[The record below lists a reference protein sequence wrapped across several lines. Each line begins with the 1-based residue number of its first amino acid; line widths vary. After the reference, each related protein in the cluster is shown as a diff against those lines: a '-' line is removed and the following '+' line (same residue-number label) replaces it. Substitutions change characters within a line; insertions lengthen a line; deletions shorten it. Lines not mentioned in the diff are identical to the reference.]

1 MIEKDKIKINKSYFS
16 YEKNIFLFLKYLDLY
31 LMPYLLTKSLLSFD
45 HYIFKSFYIFLISF
59 FSNTFS
65 AISGGGAGLLQLPAL
80 ILSGVPYYQ
89 ALASHKLATVAL
101 GIGGSLRNYK
111 SLGNDISV
119 AWQILIF
126 GLPGVILGA
135 SVVEYI
141 SEKYLYLI
149 LGIIS
154 ILLAFYSFLKP
165 DLGLS
170 SGNKKLNFV
179 HKIRFLIF
187 IFFIGIL
194 NGSIS
199 SGTGLLVTMLLIKT
213 FEMDFLRAIS
223 LTFFTVGIFWNFIGA
238 VFLTRIGSVPSNIL
252 LALIIGSFTGGYLGA
267 HISKISGNTLIKK
280 TFITVC
286 ILVGISLLMKSIKS
300 FF

>member
-1 MIEKDKIKINKSYFS
+1 M
-16 YEKNIFLFLKYLDLY
+16 L
-31 LMPYLLTKSLLSFD
+31 YLLTKLVHKFD
-45 HYIFKSFYIFLISF
+45 YSFYKSISIFLISF

-80 ILSGVPYYQ
+80 LLSGVPYYQ

-111 SLGNDISV
+111 SLGNDMSV

-126 GLPGVILGA
+126 GMPGVILG
-135 SVVEYI
+135 SYIVEFI
-141 SEKYLYLI
+141 SEKYLYFI

-170 SGNKKLNFV
+170 SGSNKLNLF

-187 IFFIGIL
+187 IFLIGIL

-199 SGTGLLVTMLLIKT
+199 SGTGLLVTILLIKT

-223 LTFFTVGIFWNFIGA
+223 MTFFTVGIFWNFVGA
-238 VFLTRIGSVPSNIL
+238 VFLARVGSVPSNIL
-252 LALIIGSFTGGYLGA
+252 IILIIGSFTGGYFGA
-267 HISKISGNTLIKK
+267 HLSKLNGNILIKK

-286 ILVGISLLMKSIKS
+286 IMVGISLLIKSIKS
-300 FF
+300 FL

>member
-1 MIEKDKIKINKSYFS
+1 ML
-16 YEKNIFLFLKYLDLY
+16 NILIT
-31 LMPYLLTKSLLSFD
+31 LLNSFD
-45 HYIFKSFYIFLISF
+45 HSLYKSIYIFLISF

-65 AISGGGAGLLQLPAL
+65 AISGGGAGLVQLPAL
-80 ILSGVPYYQ
+80 ILFGVPYYQ

-126 GLPGVILGA
+126 GLPGVIFGA

-154 ILLAFYSFLKP
+154 VLLAFYSFIKP

-170 SGNKKLNFV
+170 SGNNKLKLI
-179 HKIRFLIF
+179 HRIRFLIF
-187 IFFIGIL
+187 IFLIGIL

-199 SGTGLLVTMLLIKT
+199 SGTGLLVTILLIKT
-213 FEMDFLRAIS
+213 FEMDFLE
-223 LTFFTVGIFWNFIGA
+223 
-238 VFLTRIGSVPSNIL
+238 P
-252 LALIIGSFTGGYLGA
+252 
-267 HISKISGNTLIKK
+267 
-280 TFITVC
+280 
-286 ILVGISLLMKSIKS
+286 
-300 FF
+300 

>member
-1 MIEKDKIKINKSYFS
+1 M
-16 YEKNIFLFLKYLDLY
+16 
-31 LMPYLLTKSLLSFD
+31 
-45 HYIFKSFYIFLISF
+45 
-59 FSNTFS
+59 
-65 AISGGGAGLLQLPAL
+65 
-80 ILSGVPYYQ
+80 
-89 ALASHKLATVAL
+89 
-101 GIGGSLRNYK
+101 
-111 SLGNDISV
+111 
-119 AWQILIF
+119 
-126 GLPGVILGA
+126 GA

-179 HKIRFLIF
+179 YKIRFLIF
-187 IFFIGIL
+187 IFLIGIL

-199 SGTGLLVTMLLIKT
+199 SGTGLLVTILLIKT

-223 LTFFTVGIFWNFIGA
+223 MTFFTVGIFWNFVGA
-238 VFLTRIGSVPSNIL
+238 VFLARIGSVPLNL
-252 LALIIGSFTGGYLGA
+252 LIVLIIGSFTGGFFGA
-267 HISKISGNTLIKK
+267 HLSKLNGNILIKK

-286 ILVGISLLMKSIKS
+286 IFVGISLLIKAIKS
-300 FF
+300 FL

>member
-1 MIEKDKIKINKSYFS
+1 M
-16 YEKNIFLFLKYLDLY
+16 L
-31 LMPYLLTKSLLSFD
+31 YLLTTLVDYVD
-45 HYIFKSFYIFLISF
+45 HHIYKGILIFLISF

-89 ALASHKLATVAL
+89 SLAGHKLATVAL

-111 SLGNDISV
+111 SLGNDIGV

-126 GLPGVILGA
+126 GLPGVILGT
-135 SVVEYI
+135 SIVEYI

-154 ILLAFYSFLKP
+154 ILLAFYSFLKK

-170 SGNKKLNFV
+170 SGNNKLYLL

-187 IFFIGIL
+187 IFLIGIL

-199 SGTGLLVTMLLIKT
+199 SGTGLLVTILLIKT

-238 VFLTRIGSVPSNIL
+238 VFLTKIGSVPTNIL
-252 LALIIGSFTGGYLGA
+252 TILIIGSFTGGYFGA
-267 HISKISGNTLIKK
+267 HLSKLNGNILIKK
-280 TFITVC
+280 TFTAVC
-286 ILVGISLLMKSIKS
+286 ILVGISLLIKSIKS
-300 FF
+300 FL

>member
-1 MIEKDKIKINKSYFS
+1 M
-16 YEKNIFLFLKYLDLY
+16 LY
-31 LMPYLLTKSLLSFD
+31 LFTILLGNFD
-45 HYIFKSFYIFLISF
+45 HSLFKSIYIFLISF

-89 ALASHKLATVAL
+89 ALASHKFATVAL

-126 GLPGVILGA
+126 GLPGVIFGA

-141 SEKYLYLI
+141 SENYLYLI
-149 LGIIS
+149 LGIVS
-154 ILLAFYSFLKP
+154 ILLAFYSLLKP
-165 DLGLS
+165 DLGIS
-170 SGNKKLNFV
+170 SGNNNLNLV
-179 HKIRFLIF
+179 QKIRFFIF
-187 IFFIGIL
+187 IFLIGIL

-199 SGTGLLVTMLLIKT
+199 SGTGLLVTILLIKT

-223 LTFFTVGIFWNFIGA
+223 MTFFTVGIFWNFIGA
-238 VFLTRIGSVPSNIL
+238 VFLARIGSVPPNVLIV
-252 LALIIGSFTGGYLGA
+252 LIIGSFTGGYFGA
-267 HISKISGNTLIKK
+267 HLSKLNGNFLIKK

-286 ILVGISLLMKSIKS
+286 ILVGISLLIKSIKS
-300 FF
+300 FL

>member
-1 MIEKDKIKINKSYFS
+1 MIEKDKIRLLKANAS
-16 YEKNIFLFLKYLDLY
+16 YEKNNFH
-31 LMPYLLTKSLLSFD
+31 LL
-45 HYIFKSFYIFLISF
+45 IQR
-59 FSNTFS
+59 
-65 AISGGGAGLLQLPAL
+65 AIYSAL

-126 GLPGVILGA
+126 GLPGVIFGA

-170 SGNKKLNFV
+170 SGNKELNFI

-187 IFFIGIL
+187 IFLIGIL

-199 SGTGLLVTMLLIKT
+199 SGTGLLVTILLIKT

-223 LTFFTVGIFWNFIGA
+223 MTFFTVGIFWNFVGA
-238 VFLTRIGSVPSNIL
+238 VFLARIGSVPFNL
-252 LALIIGSFTGGYLGA
+252 LIVLIIGSFTGGFFGA
-267 HISKISGNTLIKK
+267 HLSKLNGNILIKK

-286 ILVGISLLMKSIKS
+286 ILVGISLLIKSIKS
-300 FF
+300 FFYDALFIYVIHFCNVFS

>member
-1 MIEKDKIKINKSYFS
+1 
-16 YEKNIFLFLKYLDLY
+16 
-31 LMPYLLTKSLLSFD
+31 MPYISIILLGSFD
-45 HYIFKSFYIFLISF
+45 HFIFKSIYIFLISF
-59 FSNTFS
+59 FSNMFS

-80 ILSGVPYYQ
+80 ILSGIPYYQ

-101 GIGGSLRNYK
+101 GLGGSIRNRK
-111 SLGNDISV
+111 SLGNDVSV
-119 AWQILIF
+119 ARQILIF
-126 GLPGVILGA
+126 GLPGVILG
-135 SVVEYI
+135 SSIVEYI

-170 SGNKKLNFV
+170 SGNKRLNLV
-179 HKIRFLIF
+179 HKIRFFIF
-187 IFFIGIL
+187 IFLTGIL

-199 SGTGLLVTMLLIKT
+199 SGTGLLVTILLIKT

-223 LTFFTVGIFWNFIGA
+223 LTFFTVGIFWNFTGA
-238 VFLTRIGSVPSNIL
+238 LFLTRIGSVPSNIL
-252 LALIIGSFTGGYLGA
+252 IVLIIGSFAGGYFGA
-267 HISKISGNTLIKK
+267 HLSKLNGNILIKK

-286 ILVGISLLMKSIKS
+286 ILVGISLLIKSIKS
-300 FF
+300 FL

>member
-1 MIEKDKIKINKSYFS
+1 MI
-16 YEKNIFLFLKYLDLY
+16 
-31 LMPYLLTKSLLSFD
+31 YLLTALLGSFD
-45 HYIFKSFYIFLISF
+45 HSLFKSTYIFLISF
-59 FSNTFS
+59 VSNTFS

-89 ALASHKLATVAL
+89 SLASHKLATVAL

-119 AWQILIF
+119 IWQILIF
-126 GLPGVILGA
+126 GLPGVILG
-135 SVVEYI
+135 SSIVEYI

-170 SGNKKLNFV
+170 SGKNKLYLV
-179 HKIRFLIF
+179 HKVRFLIF
-187 IFFIGIL
+187 VFLIGIL

-199 SGTGLLVTMLLIKT
+199 SGTGLLVTILLIKT
-213 FEMDFLRAIS
+213 FEMDFIRAIS
-223 LTFFTVGIFWNFIGA
+223 LTFFTVGIFWNFVGA
-238 VFLTRIGSVPSNIL
+238 FLLTKMGSVPSYIL
-252 LALIIGSFTGGYLGA
+252 IALIVGSFTGGYFGA
-267 HISKISGNTLIKK
+267 HLSKLNGNILVKK
-280 TFITVC
+280 TFTTVC
-286 ILVGISLLMKSIKS
+286 ILVGISLLIKSIKS
-300 FF
+300 FL

>member
-1 MIEKDKIKINKSYFS
+1 M
-16 YEKNIFLFLKYLDLY
+16 L
-31 LMPYLLTKSLLSFD
+31 YLLTILLGNFD
-45 HYIFKSFYIFLISF
+45 HSLFKSIYIFLISF

-80 ILSGVPYYQ
+80 ILSGIPYYQ

-111 SLGNDISV
+111 SLGNDFFI
-119 AWQILIF
+119 AWQILII
-126 GLPGVILGA
+126 GLPGVIIG
-135 SVVEYI
+135 SSIVEYI
-141 SEKYLYLI
+141 SEKYLYLF
-149 LGIIS
+149 LGVIS

-170 SGNKKLNFV
+170 SVSHKLNLV
-179 HKIRFLIF
+179 HKIRFLFF
-187 IFFIGIL
+187 IFLISIL

-199 SGTGLLVTMLLIKT
+199 SGTGLLVTILLIKT

-223 LTFFTVGIFWNFIGA
+223 MTFFTVGIFWNFVGA
-238 VFLTRIGSVPSNIL
+238 VFLARIGSVPSNIL
-252 LALIIGSFTGGYLGA
+252 IVLIIGSFTGGYFGA
-267 HISKISGNTLIKK
+267 HLSKLNGNILIKK

-286 ILVGISLLMKSIKS
+286 ILVGISLLIKSIKS
-300 FF
+300 FL